1 MDIRVENEAR
11 VDALAIGAY
20 HFTLPNRLI
29 LELDNYYFV
38 IVLSRKIVSIFY
50 LALNG
55 FKFIIK
61 KTYHSFYNNDVFID
75 LVIIQMVCI
84 YFILKCPCLI

>member
-20 HFTLPNRLI
+20 YFTLPNKLI
-29 LELDNYYFV
+29 LELDYFV
-38 IVLSRKIVSIFY
+38 IVLSRNIVSIFY

-61 KTYHSFYNNDVFID
+61 ETYHSFYNNDVFID